1 METGTLDMDW
11 SQLEIPVKSKKV
23 EEKPRNVVDEVGDDF
38 GGLDWS
44 RPLVSETVKDEDEL
58 KLEWSDDPDTEEEDL
73 PIGGTKLVK
82 TGSLKKS
89 TIKSNSNIVEGR
101 ANSSKLPYLICQ
113 PRNGITSIL

>member
-1 METGTLDMDW
+1 MRQSCSISAEENVDNCVETGTLDMDW

-73 PIGGTKLVK
+73 PVGGTKLV
-82 TGSLKKS
+82 
-89 TIKSNSNIVEGR
+89 
-101 ANSSKLPYLICQ
+101 
-113 PRNGITSIL
+113 